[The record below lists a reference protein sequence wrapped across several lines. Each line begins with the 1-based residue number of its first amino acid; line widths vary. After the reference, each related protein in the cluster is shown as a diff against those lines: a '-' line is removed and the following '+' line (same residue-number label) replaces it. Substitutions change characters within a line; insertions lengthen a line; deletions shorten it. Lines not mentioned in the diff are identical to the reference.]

1 MCGSGRLSGL
11 SKGALVMRR
20 SRPTALDGGMT
31 FVARVRTTAS
41 RFRLVFTPVSRRGHL
56 RMMRIKARVLEP
68 GGGGKCL
75 HSSKLKHAVQRGRER
90 ESERASWTARERER
104 KEEEEE
110 EAERGRQ
117 EQGRGES
124 VRPSVSLSL
133 ELALSRS
140 RARSLSLSLSLFLSS
155 SSSSSSGPEIHQS
168 TTHPHLPPSVTLRQS

>member
-1 MCGSGRLSGL
+1 M
-11 SKGALVMRR
+11 
-20 SRPTALDGGMT
+20 
-31 FVARVRTTAS
+31 ARVRTTAS

-110 EAERGRQ
+110 EEEVVVEEEHLFKADAVNEEDPERDHTAQEEEGRR
-117 EQGRGES
+117 ENSRGLVMDVFRTTITNLWS
-124 VRPSVSLSL
+124 CHILFFLPFAPPLSC
-133 ELALSRS
+133 SRS
-140 RARSLSLSLSLFLSS
+140 CFLV
-155 SSSSSSGPEIHQS
+155 G
-168 TTHPHLPPSVTLRQS
+168 RMR